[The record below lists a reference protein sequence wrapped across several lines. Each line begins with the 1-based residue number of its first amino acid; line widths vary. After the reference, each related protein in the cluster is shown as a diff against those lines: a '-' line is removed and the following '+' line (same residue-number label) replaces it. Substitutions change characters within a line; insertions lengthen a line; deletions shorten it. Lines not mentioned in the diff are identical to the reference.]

1 MVASMRSR
9 AHLVVQHFPRRH
21 RTALHRMKGKAVNL
35 FSKRQA
41 KIAGAILV
49 AGALVASPAIAELIG
64 DGALDGTPRVMLSG
78 GSDTT
83 YAAQVKLNTLYN
95 EAPGCFQTVISGV
108 ATADFGKCLSGKT
121 PTTPPALSDSVVNP
135 QHDTVAEL
143 YPIGSGNGIK
153 QLLDGGVTPG
163 VPALSFARSSRALAA
178 GNETKYLNSSAY
190 AADGISWFH
199 FTKVANKATVH
210 AKLNT
215 LTLAQLAGVY
225 KGSIKS
231 WNELM
236 PDDNVLGVMNAY
248 KDSNGKSI
256 AVGKNNGNPE
266 TDPSKKYKTYVAIK
280 VFMAQDGSGTRSTW
294 DAGVKAGDSTY
305 AAAAQVN
312 DANGNCLNYCRI
324 FENNAALIPAADA
337 PTAFYYFSYGRY
349 TQRNT
354 DLKLAAAVYKPGAMV
369 GNSTGQTNWADSLGQ
384 IAGTDVTPTT
394 ILNKTFPINRFLYLI
409 TKQNPAATVKNY
421 VNFLCSASMD
431 TAKGA
436 NGLALRPQIEAALKA
451 EGFVPLTKGV
461 DGGLDNNPAQS
472 YCRTTV
478 ATG

>member
-1 MVASMRSR
+1 
-9 AHLVVQHFPRRH
+9 
-21 RTALHRMKGKAVNL
+21 MKGKAVNL

-41 KIAGAILV
+41 KIAGAILA
-49 AGALVASPAIAELIG
+49 AGALVATPAIAELIG
-64 DGALDGTPRVMLSG
+64 EGALDGTPRVMLSG

-83 YAAQVKLNTLYN
+83 YAAQVKLNALYN
-95 EAPGCFQTVISGV
+95 EAPGCNQTVISGV
-108 ATADFGKCLSGKT
+108 STANFGKCLSGST
-121 PTTPPALSDSVVNP
+121 PTTPPALSDSVINP
-135 QHDTVAEL
+135 QHDTVTEL

-153 QLLDGGVTPG
+153 QLLDGGVTAG
-163 VPALSFARSSRALAA
+163 VPALAFARSSRALAA
-178 GNETKYLNSSAY
+178 GNETKYLNSTAF

-236 PDDNVLGVMNAY
+236 LNDNVLGVMNAY
-248 KDSNGKSI
+248 KDANGKSVT
-256 AVGKNNGNPE
+256 AGKNNGNPE
-266 TDPSKKYKTYVAIK
+266 TDPSKKFKTYVPIK
-280 VFMAQDGSGTRSTW
+280 VYMAQDGSGTRSTW
-294 DAGVKAGDSTY
+294 DSGVKAGDATFS
-305 AAAAQVN
+305 AAAQVN
-312 DANGNCLNYCRI
+312 DPQTGACLNFCRI
-324 FENNAALIPAADA
+324 FENNAASIPAADA

-354 DLKLAAAVYKPGAMV
+354 DLKLAAAVYKPGSMI
-369 GNSTGQTNWADSLGQ
+369 GNSTGQTNWADSVGQ
-384 IAGTDVTPTT
+384 IAGIDVNPTT
-394 ILNKTFPINRFLYLI
+394 ILSKTFPINRFLYLI
-409 TKQNPAATVKNY
+409 TKQNPTATVKNY

-431 TAKGA
+431 TAKAA
-436 NGLALRPQIEAALKA
+436 NGSPMRPQIEAALKA
-451 EGFVPLTKGV
+451 EGFIPLTKGL

-472 YCRTTV
+472 YCKTTV